1 MYNRDSCMIC
11 RLSDYK
17 LKSITSSSKE
27 TIEQTGSKKLQAYST
42 FFSRIGAGNPISIID
57 SILLFL
63 LNTLCQGHLSP
74 SIVNQCLSLFT
85 LLCHNP
91 FIQRVIISMGTM
103 KSLVV
108 KHASYHFTSLELQE
122 LGRYRTLFYSS
133 LTEAMLVCA
142 VPGDLDLF
150 VMSLYNKMS
159 QAVQERNISVVTFC
173 LRDGTGIVRSCL
185 TSYHFNTVYDIL
197 YK

>member
-1 MYNRDSCMIC
+1 MIC

-17 LKSITSSSKE
+17 LKSITTFSKE
-27 TIEQTGSKKLQAYST
+27 TIEQTGSKKLQAYSA
-42 FFSRIGAGNPISIID
+42 FISRIGSGDPVTIID

-63 LNTLCQGHLSP
+63 LNTLCQSHLSP
-74 SIVNQCLSLFT
+74 AIVNQCLSLFT

-91 FIQRVIISMGTM
+91 FIQRVIISMDTM
-103 KSLVV
+103 KNFVV
-108 KHASYHFTSLELQE
+108 NHSSYHFPSLELQE

-133 LTEAMLVCA
+133 LTEAMLACA

-159 QAVQERNISVVTFC
+159 QAVQEQNISEVAFC
-173 LRDGTGIVRSCL
+173 LRDATGIVRSCL
-185 TSYHFNTVYDIL
+185 SSYHFNTVYDIL
-197 YK
+197 YE